1 MILDLSSAFD
11 TIDHGIMLT
20 RLKYR
25 LGITGTTL
33 KWFKSYLTN
42 RSQNIQVHGRTSAE
56 RPVAF
61 GVPQRSVLGPPM
73 FISYTTPLGD
83 IAHRH
88 GINIHLYADDTQLY
102 IAFSPLSAEDTT
114 QTVKRTQACVV
125 EIQEW
130 MLTNKLKLNAE
141 KTGYYDM
148 LASH

>member
-1 MILDLSSAFD
+1 
-11 TIDHGIMLT
+11 MLT
-20 RLKYR
+20 CLKDR
-25 LGITGTTL
+25 FGITGTTL
-33 KWFKSYLTN
+33 KWFESYLIN

-56 RPVAF
+56 RPVAV
-61 GVPQRSVLGPPM
+61 GIPQGSVLGPLT

-83 IAHRH
+83 VAHRH
-88 GINIHLYADDTQLY
+88 ETNIHLYADDTQLY
-102 IAFSPLSAEDTT
+102 IAFSPLSEEDTT

-130 MLTNKLKLNAE
+130 MLMNKLKLNAD